1 MRMYAV
7 AAATFAIA
15 ALTSGCTGGDA
26 GAPAPSASQ
35 DIRIPPPPD
44 PKARAD
50 YIRELDTIDRDI
62 VHGDEEKAV
71 DRGRNQCPWLQQ
83 WPKVRMDA
91 LIQVDKRFTSPD
103 HPKGFGAA
111 KGNRINHAIK
121 KYICPS

>member
-1 MRMYAV
+1 MRTYAV
-7 AAATFAIA
+7 AAATIAIA
-15 ALTSGCTGGDA
+15 ALTSGCAGA

-35 DIRIPPPPD
+35 DTGIPPAPGPE
-44 PKARAD
+44 ARAD

-62 VHGDEEKAV
+62 VHGDEAKAV

-111 KGNRINHAIK
+111 KGNRINNAIK
-121 KYICPS
+121 KYICPA

>member
-1 MRMYAV
+1 MRLAV
-7 AAATFAIA
+7 ATIAIA
-15 ALTSGCTGGDA
+15 ALISGCA
-26 GAPAPSASQ
+26 GAPAPPRASQ
-35 DIRIPPPPD
+35 NVRIPPVPGPE
-44 PKARAD
+44 AWAG

-62 VHGDEEKAV
+62 VHGDEQKAV
-71 DRGRNQCPWLQQ
+71 DRARNQCPWLQQ

-111 KGNRINHAIK
+111 KGNRINNAIK